1 MPDTIDQGRPALE
14 DGGATMANRIREAIN
29 VLARR
34 GWTKDAFT
42 DADGRHCLQ
51 GALYEAYGVNSCAAS
66 RHLRLRLAGELAR
79 DMRLVNEVVASEY
92 PDRFGGVGASRFNDH
107 PETTLEDVV
116 RVLEKAAVR
125 RDEHI

>member
-1 MPDTIDQGRPALE
+1 
-14 DGGATMANRIREAIN
+14 MANLIRDAIA

-42 DADGRHCLQ
+42 DDGGRHCLQ
-51 GALYEAYGVNSCAAS
+51 GALYEAHGMRACAGTPHM
-66 RHLRLRLAGELAR
+66 RLRLRQDLAA
-79 DMRLVNEVVASEY
+79 DVALVNAVVAAEY
-92 PDRFGGVGASRFNDH
+92 PERYGAVGASRFNDH

-125 RDEHI
+125 RDERV

>member
-1 MPDTIDQGRPALE
+1 MAGPVQGPSTP
-14 DGGATMANRIREAIN
+14 GGHIVVNRIREAIS

-42 DADGRHCLQ
+42 DGDGRHCLQ
-51 GALYEAYGVNSCAAS
+51 GALYEAYGVNASDCA
-66 RHLRLRLAGELAR
+66 HHMRLRLAGELAA
-79 DMRLVNEVVASEY
+79 DMRLVNDIVASEY

-107 PETTLEDVV
+107 PETTVDDVV

-125 RDEHI
+125 RDELI

>member
-1 MPDTIDQGRPALE
+1 
-14 DGGATMANRIREAIN
+14 MANRIREAIG

-51 GALYEAYGVNSCAAS
+51 GALYEAYGVRAEPCTK
-66 RHLRLRLAGELAR
+66 HLRLRLAGDLAA
-79 DMRLVNEVVASEY
+79 DLRLVNAVVASEY
-92 PDRFGGVGASRFNDH
+92 PERFGGVGASRFNDH

-125 RDEHI
+125 HDERI